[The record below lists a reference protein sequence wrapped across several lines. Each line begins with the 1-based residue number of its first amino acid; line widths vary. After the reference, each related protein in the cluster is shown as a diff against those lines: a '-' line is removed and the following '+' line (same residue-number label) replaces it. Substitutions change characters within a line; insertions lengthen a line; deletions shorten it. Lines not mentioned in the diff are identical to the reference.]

1 MSKRNALSSGNI
13 WTIGIGLGLFIW
25 GLLSLLDHF
34 LWSRDFPGTYWLLI
48 PGGIMILAGISNI
61 INYRYNRE
69 RILAAMKSY
78 NKVSIKQLADELK
91 MQQKDVKE
99 IIVDLRT
106 EGRLKASFDPES
118 GDVMILEV
126 SGQPPIV
133 VTPVSSSGL
142 PEHEEAISGIK
153 PLSANQGYCQYCGSM
168 VKPEDRFCNNCGSAL
183 S

>member
-1 MSKRNALSSGNI
+1 MSKRNAFSSGNI
-13 WTIGIGLGLFIW
+13 WTIGIGLGLFLW

-34 LWSRDFPGTYWLLI
+34 FWNIIPGTYWLLI
-48 PGGIMILAGISNI
+48 PGGILIIAGISNI

-69 RILAAMKSY
+69 RILAALKSY
-78 NKVSIKQLADELK
+78 NTVSINQLAKELK
-91 MQQKDVKE
+91 MQEKDVKE

-126 SGQPPIV
+126 TGQSSFA

-142 PEHEEAISGIK
+142 PGHEEAISNLK
-153 PLSANQGYCQYCGSM
+153 SVSSDQGYCQYCGSM
-168 VKPEDRFCNNCGSAL
+168 VKPGDRFCNNCGSAI